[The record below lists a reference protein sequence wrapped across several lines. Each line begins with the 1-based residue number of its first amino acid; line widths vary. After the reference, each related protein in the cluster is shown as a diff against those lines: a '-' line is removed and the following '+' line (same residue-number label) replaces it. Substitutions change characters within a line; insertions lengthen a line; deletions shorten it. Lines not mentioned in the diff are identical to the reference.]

1 MTDKIRQLRRRC
13 PCQRPGDITARQ
25 SLQRCRGCLDTPLQV
40 TAGSVCS
47 HRGTTR
53 LARNLFCRRTA
64 VTLCLQLRF
73 RRRQGCGV
81 FYRLL
86 FCYLAL
92 RARNICRLAANLPCQ
107 LHFLQA
113 PLLLLLVKYR
123 PDTAAGMLRIA
134 TQVSH
139 VLLLAGLVTD
149 DDSAL
154 GYRRLRR
161 TFRMAFAAAPRQQGA
176 GHVPGEL
183 RANAAPGADTAALML
198 RLIIRLVVDIAETQ
212 RAGIEAVFICA
223 SCGSNHPAI
232 QLRVAAH
239 SDIKAAL
246 TGKYPALL
254 LHRRPATGHFVAT
267 GIQASRP
274 RPGAEGVTQATAE
287 AALRAVV
294 MVAVPQAGYRQV
306 TADISGHLV
315 TADLCAGQRGI
326 PSAADD
332 DLMTGIHRRFILPGA
347 VAALMPFAAAGVCRD
362 ADTGSAGA
370 HPHADAN
377 TAAAAFVAA
386 GSLLCVL

>member
-1 MTDKIRQLRRRC
+1 M
-13 PCQRPGDITARQ
+13 
-25 SLQRCRGCLDTPLQV
+25 
-40 TAGSVCS
+40 
-47 HRGTTR
+47 
-53 LARNLFCRRTA
+53 F
-64 VTLCLQLRF
+64 
-73 RRRQGCGV
+73 
-81 FYRLL
+81 
-86 FCYLAL
+86 
-92 RARNICRLAANLPCQ
+92 
-107 LHFLQA
+107 
-113 PLLLLLVKYR
+113 
-123 PDTAAGMLRIA
+123 RIA

-139 VLLLAGLVTD
+139 ILLLILPVTD
-149 DDSAL
+149 GDSAL

-161 TFRMAFAAAPRQQGA
+161 TFRMAFAAATRQQGA

-198 RLIIRLVVDIAETQ
+198 RLIIRLVVDIAEAQ

-239 SDIKAAL
+239 RDINAAL

-254 LHRRPATGHFVAT
+254 LHRRPVTGHFVTT

-287 AALRAVV
+287 TALRAVV
-294 MVAVPQAGYRQV
+294 MVAVPQTGYRQV
-306 TADISGHLV
+306 AADISRHLMA
-315 TADLCAGQRGI
+315 ADLCAGQRGI

-332 DLMTGIHRRFILPGA
+332 DLMTGIHRGFILPGA

-362 ADTGSAGA
+362 ADTGATCASANT
-370 HPHADAN
+370 HPD